1 MSGQSR
7 NEPCNCGSGKKYKR
21 CCIGSVVEVQLPED
35 VGRHLDELATEF
47 GISPEQTLKRML
59 MLYTSERKGKPAQ

>member
-1 MSGQSR
+1 
-7 NEPCNCGSGKKYKR
+7 
-21 CCIGSVVEVQLPED
+21 VVEVQLPED